1 MGNMDGWARPNVAVQ
16 PGSEQEHGCRCSV
29 EYCRRLMGGGGHIMG
44 APTNWKDGLWGRWAK
59 LPRVL
64 EWQGQMGRSK
74 CGVIWLEMGVGT
86 CAQGKHCWG
95 ERERGGGAPMSGPDA
110 QKKGR
115 V

>member
-59 LPRVL
+59 LPWVL
-64 EWQGQMGRSK
+64 EWQGWTGGCKS
-74 CGVIWLEMGVGT
+74 GGGL
-86 CAQGKHCWG
+86 
-95 ERERGGGAPMSGPDA
+95 RGGGEGVGQWGEKRPGGGGRGCGRPSRRTEAP
-110 QKKGR
+110 
-115 V
+115 